1 MRLLPTLS
9 AVAAALVL
17 ATAVEAAPKA
27 GKKGK
32 KSRPITGVVV
42 AVQKDK
48 DADSGTITV
57 QVHHKKKKGA
67 VAAAA
72 AAQEKTFKVTNAT
85 RFEKVSGKKGQQQ
98 THSTTFQHVHKGEHV
113 VILHQ
118 GDTAQEVRIQ
128 AKGKGKAKGRKA
140 VKL

>member
-9 AVAAALVL
+9 AVVAALVL

-32 KSRPITGVVV
+32 KNRPVHGVVV

-57 QVHHKKKKGA
+57 QAQPRKKK
-67 VAAAA
+67 AAAP
-72 AAQEKTFKVTNAT
+72 AAQAEEKTFKVTNAT
-85 RFEKVSGKKGQQQ
+85 KFETVRGKKGQQQ
-98 THSTTFQHVHKGEHV
+98 TNPTTFQHVHKGEHV
-113 VILHQ
+113 VIQHQ
-118 GDTAQEVRIQ
+118 GDTAQDVRIH
-128 AKGKGKAKGRKA
+128 AKGKKGKGKKA

>member
-32 KSRPITGVVV
+32 KNRPVTGVVV
-42 AVQKDK
+42 AVHKDK

-57 QVHHKKKKGA
+57 KVQPKKKKTA
-67 VAAAA
+67 VTADAA
-72 AAQEKTFKVTNAT
+72 EERTFKVTNAT
-85 RFEKVSGKKGQQQ
+85 KFEKVHGKKGQQQ
-98 THSTTFQHVHKGEHV
+98 TTPTTFRQVHKGEHV

-118 GDTAQEVRIQ
+118 GDTAEDVRIQ
-128 AKGKGKAKGRKA
+128 AKGKAKGKGRKA
-140 VKL
+140 AKL

>member
-32 KSRPITGVVV
+32 KNRPVHGVVV

-48 DADSGTITV
+48 DAASGTITV
-57 QVHHKKKKGA
+57 QVHHKKKG
-67 VAAAA
+67 AAAP
-72 AAQEKTFKVTNAT
+72 AAQAEEKTFKVTNVT
-85 RFEKVSGKKGQQQ
+85 TFEKVSGKKGQQQ
-98 THSTTFQHVHKGEHV
+98 TNPTTFQHVHKGERV

-118 GDTAQEVRIQ
+118 GGTAQDVRIHP
-128 AKGKGKAKGRKA
+128 KGKAKGKGQKA